1 MHLFSRKKALTVLIT
16 GLIISAM
23 ALGTA
28 AFLSTPAA
36 AAAAPGNTVT
46 TFHGTA
52 VTVPAHS
59 GPLSMSGGSVHVAA
73 VAQQQGPRLI
83 HLPFVHAH
91 SQAHIAQASVNA
103 SMPQGE
109 AVGFSRR
116 VGTVLQNFK
125 GPDSVDS
132 FNTNGFVLEPP
143 DQGLCV
149 GNLNLGNGIQ
159 EITWPFANDV
169 TEITSTNGTRLAG
182 PINLNQFFGEPA
194 NEGMSD
200 PRCTFD
206 TASQAFYFV
215 VLAIDPNGDTH
226 TDLEVIT
233 SAFVSNVIH
242 LDTTE
247 ANNAAGGCP
256 CFGDQPKLGID
267 STNVYTTDDQFSN
280 ASGAET
286 GDTLF
291 IVSKADLLNHAT
303 MVHTA
308 EFMNLSLAGIPV
320 LALQPAVTI
329 GRSSQH
335 EFLLNSFAFDA
346 QGNNIATSH
355 MLGLWSVNDPDD
367 VSQGQMPT
375 LSATTI
381 HSPTYAFP
389 VPAESTNG
397 HALAAQSSDD
407 RMQNVEF
414 INGVLYGALASAVN
428 VRGDPVTRDGAS
440 WFAILPV
447 AIGSH
452 LFGAVIDH
460 SVVTVPGAFVLDPA
474 IVVTNDRTIGL
485 GFSVTSPTLNPSTA
499 FTVRNA
505 GHARFND
512 VQITAMG
519 SGPDEG
525 FTCQPP
531 FVGTGQ
537 ECRWGDYSWST
548 LDPNGDDMWMA
559 SETIVPDVATQTANG
574 MTLQTDWGTHV
585 WEVQGDK

>member
-1 MHLFSRKKALTVLIT
+1 MHPFSRVKVLTMLITFLTVV
-16 GLIISAM
+16 AM
-23 ALGTA
+23 AFGAVAL
-28 AFLSTPAA
+28 FSTPAS
-36 AAAAPGNTVT
+36 AAPAGNAVT

-52 VTVPAHS
+52 VTVPAHA
-59 GPLSMSGGSVHVAA
+59 GLLSMSGNSAHVALA
-73 VAQQQGPRLI
+73 AHQQGL
-83 HLPFVHAH
+83 HLTLLPFVRVNSHAH
-91 SQAHIAQASVNA
+91 TAQMSTNA
-103 SMPQGE
+103 LMPQGE
-109 AVGFSRR
+109 ALEFDPR
-116 VGTVLQNFK
+116 VGTVLHNLQ
-125 GPDSVDS
+125 GLSSVDS
-132 FNTNGFVLEPP
+132 FNTNQFVLEPP

-149 GNLNLGNGIQ
+149 GNLNLGNGLQKIV
-159 EITWPFANDV
+159 WPIINDTV
-169 TEITSTNGTRLAG
+169 EITSTNGTRLAG
-182 PINLNQFFGEPA
+182 PLNLNQFFNEPA
-194 NEGMSD
+194 AEGMSD

-206 TASQAFYFV
+206 TASQSFFFL

-226 TDLEVIT
+226 TDVVSIT
-233 SAFVSNVIH
+233 SQFATNEIQ

-267 STNVYTTDDQFSN
+267 STNIYTTDDQFSN

-291 IVSKADLLNHAT
+291 IVSKSDLLNHAA

-308 EFMNLSLAGIPV
+308 EFENLSLAGIPV
-320 LALQPAVTI
+320 LALQPAITI

-335 EFLLNSFAFDA
+335 EFLLNSFSFDA
-346 QGNNIATSH
+346 QGNNITTSN

-367 VSQGQMPT
+367 VSQGQIPT

-389 VPAESTNG
+389 VAAQTTNG

-440 WFAILPV
+440 WFAIRPL
-447 AIGSH
+447 AFGSH
-452 LFGAVIDH
+452 LFGIVVDH
-460 SVVTVPGAFVLDPA
+460 SVVTAPGAFILDPA
-474 IVVTNDRTIGL
+474 IVVTNDNTIGI

-499 FTVRNA
+499 FAVRKA
-505 GHARFND
+505 GHGHFD
-512 VQITAMG
+512 GVQITAMG

-559 SETIVPDVATQTANG
+559 SEYIVPQVATQTVGNQSI
-574 MTLQTDWGTHV
+574 QTNWGTRM
-585 WEVQGDK
+585 WEVAGNE